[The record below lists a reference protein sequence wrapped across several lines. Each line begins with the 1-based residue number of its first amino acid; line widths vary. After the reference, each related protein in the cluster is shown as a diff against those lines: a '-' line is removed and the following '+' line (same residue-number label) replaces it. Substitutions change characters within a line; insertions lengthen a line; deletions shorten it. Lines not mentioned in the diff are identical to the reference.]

1 MISVRAIK
9 LALLLTLISVVLV
22 GCSNKIDN
30 VEDERYKYELS
41 NGKIPTEIQDI
52 IKDSIL
58 DIYMPSKESDIERGV
73 DKLSDIAT
81 ETEINTLKE
90 TIGAFDED
98 NKATVN
104 NLNVSI
110 CMPENS
116 TDNKTKYL
124 VTFEISND
132 QILADMLI
140 EFGCNNEDKISSHS
154 IWVDYK

>member
-1 MISVRAIK
+1 MRAIK
-9 LALLLTLISVVLV
+9 LVLLLTLVSVVLV

-41 NGKIPTEIQDI
+41 NGKIPTEIQGI

-58 DIYMPSKESDIERGV
+58 DIYMPSKESDIERGI

-81 ETEINTLKE
+81 ESEINTLKE

>member
-1 MISVRAIK
+1 MRAIK
-9 LALLLTLISVVLV
+9 LVLLLTLISVVLV

-124 VTFEISND
+124 VTFEISNN

-154 IWVDYK
+154 IWIDYK

>member
-9 LALLLTLISVVLV
+9 LVLLLTLISVVLV

-124 VTFEISND
+124 VTFEISNN

-154 IWVDYK
+154 IWIDYK